1 MLLPSLLPAFRS
13 HSSQI
18 SLIGTRTEATEHFP
32 AGSSAKD
39 GKSQQK
45 GGEQKGHPTVAKREG
60 LDFCER
66 PGFKTHKA
74 SSLRPNP
81 NRKFVTN
88 LANMHAQLQEVA
100 HHSEKMKNHHFL
112 TGGGNRCGIKA
123 ACLANVPNVQNSFWV
138 PGSSLPKNMGQITW
152 SCSGFP
158 KPGSGSS
165 SPLFVPPPPP
175 QASRTTNT
183 LNSRSRVWMT

>member
-18 SLIGTRTEATEHFP
+18 SLIGTSTEAAEHFP
-32 AGSSAKD
+32 VGKSAKD
-39 GKSQQK
+39 DKSQQK
-45 GGEQKGHPTVAKREG
+45 GGEQKGHPTAAKREG

-88 LANMHAQLQEVA
+88 LANMHVQLQEVA

-112 TGGGNRCGIKA
+112 TGGRESVWNKRSVLGQSSKCTKLVLGARELLTLRTWAKSRGA
-123 ACLANVPNVQNSFWV
+123 ALVFQSQGLAAPPHFL
-138 PGSSLPKNMGQITW
+138 SLPYLLRHQGQ
-152 SCSGFP
+152 
-158 KPGSGSS
+158 
-165 SPLFVPPPPP
+165 
-175 QASRTTNT
+175 RT
-183 LNSRSRVWMT
+183 L

>member
-32 AGSSAKD
+32 AGRSAKD

-138 PGSSLPKNMGQITW
+138 PGSSYLRTWAKSRGAALVFQSQGPAAPPHSLSLPHLLRHQGQ
-152 SCSGFP
+152 
-158 KPGSGSS
+158 
-165 SPLFVPPPPP
+165 
-175 QASRTTNT
+175 RT
-183 LNSRSRVWMT
+183 L